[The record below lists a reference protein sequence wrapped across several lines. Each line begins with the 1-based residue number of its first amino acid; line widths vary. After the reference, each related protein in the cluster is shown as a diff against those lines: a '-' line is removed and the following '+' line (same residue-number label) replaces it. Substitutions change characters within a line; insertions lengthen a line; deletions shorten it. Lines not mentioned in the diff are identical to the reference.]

1 MKNNKKGLTLVEL
14 IVSFAIVGI
23 AVIYFYKTTSVVNE
37 LYADSRKD
45 ISYSARKDYVS
56 RILKN
61 SVLYGDFNKVSASK
75 DTLIF
80 NEKRIPVKGLTSIN
94 YETCNVNTENGFI
107 FNQNS
112 DVAII
117 KFTFELDGE
126 TTVLISDN
134 YVY

>member
-45 ISYSARKDYVS
+45 ISYSVRKDYVS
-56 RILKN
+56 RILKDL
-61 SVLYGDFNKVSASK
+61 VLYWNFDKVSASK

-94 YETCNVNTENGFI
+94 YENVEGKFI
-107 FNQNS
+107 FNNNKYIS
-112 DVAII
+112 II
-117 KFTFELDGE
+117 KFTFTLDGKE
-126 TTVLISDN
+126 TTLIFD
-134 YVY
+134 Y